1 MEIMKLITA
10 KRVALCVGMMLTLA
24 GAASAQTAADA
35 TVTVTSNPSGATV
48 TLAGDMTVAGVTP
61 ATFTQRLAGFF
72 RITAYREGYETYNS
86 SILLSGRDAT
96 SLDIKLKP
104 KTRVKAALRSI
115 VIPGWGQR
123 YYGAKGKGTLMFAS
137 ALVGAATAGFMH
149 LHFDSKRDDYLDF
162 LARYN
167 AERSVPVKQGMLNEL
182 YERQKDAY
190 DAERARNVVGA
201 IAAGIWVYS
210 VLDAMLFF
218 PDYGISI
225 SGANLSLA
233 PEYDGNSVKLLG
245 RIKF

>member
-1 MEIMKLITA
+1 MKLITA

-24 GAASAQTAADA
+24 GATSAQNAADA

-48 TLAGDMTVAGVTP
+48 MLAGDMTVAGVTP
-61 ATFTQRLAGFF
+61 TTFSQRLAGYFK
-72 RITAYREGYETYNS
+72 ITAYRDGYETYNS

-96 SLDIKLKP
+96 TLDIKLKP

-123 YYGAKGKGTLMFAS
+123 YYGAKGKGALMFAGT
-137 ALVGAATAGFMH
+137 LVGAATAGIMH
-149 LHFDSKRDDYLDF
+149 LRFDDKRDDYFDF
-162 LARYN
+162 LALYN
-167 AERSVPVKQGMLNEL
+167 AERSVPVKQSMLNEL

-190 DAERARNVVGA
+190 DAERSRNIVGA
-201 IAAGIWVYS
+201 VVAGIWVYS

-225 SGANLSLA
+225 SGANLSVA
-233 PEYDGNSVKLLG
+233 PEYDGDAIKLVG